1 VEARPF
7 KQRMRSSVSG
17 KKAFNPPTDVLK
29 AIRLGAPRSGLSRQ
43 RFRPLAQGRRLSAL
57 QRIGQEC
64 AELLPRCSGDDA
76 CFVPTRRRCIAWL
89 PTADGSLTWGRGSS
103 VSRPLSSAKVCMSG
117 SVVSRQSRRC
127 QNELYARRGERGES
141 IFLGEYKDAAQR
153 VGAGAGMWFVPWRL

>member
-64 AELLPRCSGDDA
+64 AELLPC
-76 CFVPTRRRCIAWL
+76 RRA
-89 PTADGSLTWGRGSS
+89 
-103 VSRPLSSAKVCMSG
+103 
-117 SVVSRQSRRC
+117 SRRASDTRTGSTPGDFYLGPPLPIC
-127 QNELYARRGERGES
+127 FDARVTGAVLRPVKAARYAGVLRAALTGLSRRFWDGCREMG
-141 IFLGEYKDAAQR
+141 
-153 VGAGAGMWFVPWRL
+153 